1 MKPKHPLLRTMNKFE
16 LIAENGG
23 LRLDAF
29 LAAEIESLSRS
40 RIESLIKNGAV
51 LVNDKAVSKSYRVAL
66 GDRVSVEVPPPE
78 EAIPHPCAMDLDIVY
93 EDEHLLVVNKPKG
106 LVVHP
111 APGHSGDTLVNGLL
125 YHCKDSLSGING
137 EIRPGIVHRIDKDT
151 SGLLVVAKNDAAHQ
165 GLAVQFEKH
174 TIDRVYETIVWGRMT
189 AEEGSVDASIGRSQK
204 DRKKMAVGARNGKRA
219 VTHYHVIKQYSK
231 YAHLACRLET
241 GRTHQIRVHLSSIG
255 QFVLGDLVYGREV
268 NGLNL
273 DFEGQ
278 CLHAR
283 VLGFDHPITGE
294 HLVFESELPN
304 YFKKLLTKLD
314 GMC

>member
-1 MKPKHPLLRTMNKFE
+1 MKRYEFIIE
-16 LIAENGG
+16 ASG

-29 LAAEIESLSRS
+29 LASEIDELSRS
-40 RIESLIKNGAV
+40 RIDALIKAGEVTVNGE
-51 LVNDKAVSKSYRVAL
+51 AVSKSYRVVC
-66 GDRVSVEVPPPE
+66 GDRICISVPPPE
-78 EAIPHPCAMDLDIVY
+78 DAVPQPCCMELDIVY
-93 EDEHLLVVNKPKG
+93 EDAHLLVVNKPKG

-151 SGLLVVAKNDAAHQ
+151 SGLLVIAKNDTAHQ
-165 GLAVQFEKH
+165 GLSVQFERH
-174 TIDRVYETIVWGRMT
+174 SIDRVYETIVWGRMT
-189 AEEGSVDASIGRSQK
+189 ETEGSVEASIGRSPK

-219 VTHYHVIKQYSK
+219 VTHYQVLHQYEK

-255 QFVLGDLVYGREV
+255 HFVLGDLVYGREV
-268 NGLNL
+268 SGLKL

-294 HLVFESELPN
+294 HMVFESDLPE

-314 GMC
+314 HM

>member
-1 MKPKHPLLRTMNKFE
+1 MKMYEFIIE
-16 LIAENGG
+16 ASG

-29 LAAEIESLSRS
+29 LASKIEELSRS
-40 RIESLIKNGAV
+40 RIDSLIKDGRV
-51 LVNDKAVSKSYRVAL
+51 RVNDNPVPKSYRIVC
-66 GDRVSVEVPPPE
+66 GDCITVEVPPPE
-78 EAIPHPCAMDLDIVY
+78 EAAPKPCKMELNIVF

-111 APGHSGDTLVNGLL
+111 APGHMGDTLVNGLL

-151 SGLLVVAKNDAAHQ
+151 SGLLVIAKSDAAHQ
-165 GLAVQFEKH
+165 GLSIQFETH
-174 TIDRVYETIVWGRMT
+174 SIDRVYETIVWGRMH
-189 AEEGSVDASIGRSQK
+189 EDEGTIDASIGRSQK
-204 DRKKMAVGARNGKRA
+204 DRKKMATGAKHGKRA
-219 VTHYHVIKQYSK
+219 VTHYRVLKQYSK
-231 YAHLACRLET
+231 YAHLACQLET

-255 QFVLGDLVYGREV
+255 HFVLGDSVYGREV
-268 NGLNL
+268 SGLNL

-294 HLVFESELPN
+294 HLVFESELPE

-314 GMC
+314 HMC

>member
-1 MKPKHPLLRTMNKFE
+1 MKTYEFTVK
-16 LIAENGG
+16 ASG

-29 LAAEIESLSRS
+29 LASQIDELSRS
-40 RIESLIKNGAV
+40 RIDALIKEEKV
-51 LVNDKAVSKSYRVAL
+51 LVNRKVVSKSYRVAI
-66 GDRVSVEVPPPE
+66 GDRVEVIVPPPE
-78 EAIPHPCAMDLDIVY
+78 DAVPTPCAMDLDIVF

-151 SGLLVVAKNDAAHQ
+151 SGLLVIAKSDAAHQ
-165 GLAVQFEKH
+165 GLSAQFEKH
-174 TIDRVYETIVWGRMT
+174 SIDRVYETIVWGRMPDD
-189 AEEGSVDASIGRSQK
+189 EGTVVASIGRSQK
-204 DRKKMAVGARNGKRA
+204 DRKKMAAGAKNGKHA
-219 VTHYHVIKQYSK
+219 VTHYKVLRQYRQF
-231 YAHLACRLET
+231 AHLACQLET
-241 GRTHQIRVHLSSIG
+241 GRTHQIRVHLSSLG
-255 QFVLGDLVYGREV
+255 HFVLGDLVYGRDV
-268 NGLNL
+268 AGINL

-294 HLVFESELPN
+294 HMIFESDLPE
-304 YFKKLLTKLD
+304 YFKKLLTKLEH
-314 GMC
+314 MC